1 MSVESAGFQLSIA
14 GGPEVQ
20 KVIQGV
26 ELAVNNLVKTLG
38 TVGTQTR
45 TAFAGLDQGTQ
56 SLQRLDALSTSVTQK
71 SIQSFDAL
79 TNSVRQIGPEIDAP
93 VTKFQS
99 FTNTL
104 NQVGP
109 AVLKNATSFG
119 VFSASMFGVVN
130 AIDTLRQRELSLGQ
144 QRVQTQQAVV
154 TLQNAEDQLARA
166 RLNTN
171 TTSGQIEVIEQ
182 KIETARNRVGLENE
196 KLAFQENELN
206 QARLQF
212 ATQII
217 PQILAATGAGVQSFV
232 ALNTALASSGGIV
245 GVLSKTFGGLGV
257 SLGLTTAS
265 ATAASGAF
273 SIYSKSAIA
282 GAVATDR
289 LSLSVRLLNLAFGPI
304 GIAIAA
310 VTGFITAF
318 VTNLGGTRD
327 FVNQLGVAWGQLI
340 PQLKGGLEVLGQ
352 VGEAIVETFNPTT
365 IDTSQTAQAF
375 DALITELDAKS
386 QDTLTI
392 IKEFK
397 NEFVGEIDF
406 LSSTQFSDPLRNAAD
421 ILKTVGVKINNALQE
436 IGKLDKQADVTGLA
450 RGVTKELEALINNLE
465 KAGVDIGTTGQVIR
479 DKIKSILIDK
489 TPGGEEVFFVNVDE
503 LESLIDLVKQ
513 KAPLLVAPLEQALIN
528 TKVTIGDFIPAIEE
542 LGKALGAIGQSDIVS
557 SQNIEDVLNKITT
570 AFGDQLPSTLQGIQ
584 VGFQQ
589 ADQAAF
595 DLFTT
600 LTQNIDGSIPK
611 LTELRQGVELAFA
624 QFKDNPFAQR
634 VLQTL
639 LDLIDGNIEGLTD
652 LAEKRKEE
660 IALMEETNQKA
671 EEEINLIKE
680 RVAVFVGEQKARTI
694 NTDLAKEIIG
704 IEEERIGQIQSQ
716 IDSLQKLGLQ
726 LGINNETL
734 AMFRLEQDATIT
746 SAQDMLIVL
755 QSLILQEG
763 NFLTVLTDTNEQL
776 IVTNQGTI
784 EGALRLNDW
793 AKGVI
798 TASASTE
805 KFTALLLENVDVLI
819 NKLPNGLVEVSKL
832 LVNTLIPSFE
842 QFSKIPFDL
851 TAEDGKEQFK
861 EFAKGLGLDKD
872 LDKKIKLAAEL
883 ELDVNQELDKVQ
895 RLITGSLLLLRF
907 SSEVE
912 FDQADAT
919 QIVNEIQDKIQNA
932 MESDS
937 DLETIFKPLL
947 DTIDAVLAD
956 GTVTFEEL
964 TEVIRNFIA
973 VADPEDI
980 KAIQTVMAALGIDI
994 TSIGTASTKLDDA
1007 TPHVDNLTSSLE
1019 NLSKIDLTKLFASLD
1034 ASQKD
1039 SLSVIRNLDSA
1050 PGDVENAKSNILS
1063 TGRQKS
1069 TIFGILGGDINI
1081 LSEAIDNLADKEVT
1095 LPDPDTTAFEEKIQN
1110 ATLLVDNLSFLLTGE
1125 SALQGQGVGAEGV
1138 RGGGNGGAGGAGG
1151 LQKEITIP
1159 APDNQAFI
1167 EAINLALA
1175 SVSALLFALT
1185 GQQISIEGTNNQGEG
1200 TGGILQEIVIPA
1212 PDVQAFVEAIQ
1223 VAIDAVNVLLIALT
1237 GQGIGEGEQG
1247 GGGGGGILA
1256 EVIIPPPDFTQF
1268 AEAFTTATELVVLFQ
1283 TLVNE
1288 MELIIPEPDLSEYES
1303 AMDDALTVLEDFID
1317 QVNNADLVLPAADIS
1332 DFEDSMNEAIDLLN
1346 EIIDLLDEID
1356 GMKVT
1361 AVVEI
1366 QRKLSGSSSGDQH
1379 GGAEIIDKDTF
1390 VRAGEGNKEELH
1402 FFFPLSRQNAS
1413 HAAPEFRLP
1422 NLEDLV
1428 RPINVTNMAN
1438 ADLSPRVIQTTS
1450 GAGAPSPV
1458 INVAPIIPVN
1468 ISIDLT
1474 DEIRKLIRIP
1484 NAGPRVGEILSI

>member
-1 MSVESAGFQLSIA
+1 MSVESAGFQLTIA

-71 SIQSFDAL
+71 SIKSFDAL

-119 VFSASMFGVVN
+119 VFSASLFGVVN
-130 AIDTLRQRELSLGQ
+130 AVDTLRQRELSLGQ

-154 TLQNAEDQLARA
+154 TLQNAEDQLSRA

-182 KIETARNRVGLENE
+182 KIETARTRVGLENE

-232 ALNTALASSGGIV
+232 ALNEALASSGGIV

-265 ATAASGAF
+265 STAAGGALSF
-273 SIYSKSAIA
+273 YSKSAIA

-289 LSLSVRLLNLAFGPI
+289 LSLSVRLLNIAFGPI
-304 GIAIAA
+304 GLVIAA
-310 VTGFITAF
+310 LTTFLTAF

-327 FVNQLGVAWGQLI
+327 FVNQLGVAWGQLV

-365 IDTSQTAQAF
+365 IDTSQTAHAF
-375 DALITELDAKS
+375 EQLIADLDENTQES
-386 QDTLTI
+386 LEI

-397 NEFVGEIDF
+397 DEFIGEINF
-406 LSSTQFSDPLRNAAD
+406 LSSTQFSDPLRNASGF
-421 ILKTVGVKINNALQE
+421 LKTIGVVIKNATQE
-436 IGKLDKQADVTGLA
+436 INGLGKNVDVTGL
-450 RGVTKELEALINNLE
+450 GKGLIDQLEGFITNLE
-465 KAGVDIGTTGQVIR
+465 KAGIDIGTTGDEIR
-479 DKIKSILIDK
+479 QKIQDILVDPNGAEFI
-489 TPGGEEVFFVNVDE
+489 NVDE
-503 LESLIDLVKQ
+503 LESLIDFFKQ
-513 KAPLLVAPLEQALIN
+513 KAPLLVAPLEQAFIH
-528 TKVTIGDFIPAIEE
+528 TKATIGDFIPAIEE
-542 LGKALGAIGQSDIVS
+542 LGKALGVLEQSGIVS
-557 SQNIEDVLNKITT
+557 GQNIEETLNKITT
-570 AFGDQLPSTLQGIQ
+570 AFGDQLPSQLQGIQ

-600 LTQNIDGSIPK
+600 LTQDIGNSIPK
-611 LTELRQGVELAFA
+611 LNELRQGVELAFA
-624 QFKDNPFAQR
+624 QFEDNPFAQR

-639 LDLIDGNIEGLTD
+639 LDLIDGNIEGLTE

-746 SAQDMLIVL
+746 TAQDMLIVL
-755 QSLILQEG
+755 QNLILQEG

-805 KFTALLLENVDVLI
+805 KFTELLLENVDVLI
-819 NKLPNGLVEVSKL
+819 NKLPNGLLEVSKL
-832 LVNTLIPSFE
+832 LINTLIPSFE

-895 RLITGSLLLLRF
+895 RLITSSLLLLRF

-947 DTIDAVLAD
+947 DTIDTVLAD

-964 TEVIRNFIA
+964 TEVIKNFIA

-1007 TPHVDNLTSSLE
+1007 TPHVDNLTTSLE
-1019 NLSKIDLTKLFASLD
+1019 SLSKIDLTKLFASLD

-1050 PGDVENAKSNILS
+1050 PGDVENAKSNILN

-1138 RGGGNGGAGGAGG
+1138 RGGGNAGAGGAGG

-1167 EAINLALA
+1167 EAINIALA
-1175 SVSALLFALT
+1175 SVGALLFALT
-1185 GQQISIEGTNNQGEG
+1185 GQQISIEGTNNNQGEG

-1223 VAIDAVNVLLIALT
+1223 IAIEAVNVLLITLT
-1237 GQGIGEGEQG
+1237 GKGVGEGGKQG
-1247 GGGGGGILA
+1247 GEQGGGGILA

-1346 EIIDLLDEID
+1346 DIVDLLNEID

-1422 NLEDLV
+1422 NLENLV

-1438 ADLSPRVIQTTS
+1438 ADLSPRVIQSTS
-1450 GAGAPSPV
+1450 AVGAPSPV
-1458 INVAPIIPVN
+1458 VTVTPIIPVN
-1468 ISIDLT
+1468 IQIDLT